1 MYIRRAFSRDTFSR
15 GNHRFWGVSAG
26 EIARAQWRK
35 SSISAY
41 NGSCVEVAR
50 LRSDRVGV
58 RDTKD
63 KESGPVLIF
72 TENEWQAFLGGA
84 KAGEFDSM

>member
-1 MYIRRAFSRDTFSR
+1 MYIRSVFSRETIRRGSR
-15 GNHRFWGVSAG
+15 QFWGVSAG

-50 LRSDRVGV
+50 LRGDRVGV

-63 KESGPVLIF
+63 NGSGPVLVF

-84 KAGEFDSM
+84 KSGEFDSM

>member
-1 MYIRRAFSRDTFSR
+1 MYIRNVFSRETIRR
-15 GNHRFWGVSAG
+15 GNRQLWGVSAG

-63 KESGPVLIF
+63 NGAGPVLIF

-84 KAGEFDSM
+84 KAGEFDSV